1 MSKESGRYGFE
12 ESGAFVDVFSMEPTS
27 SGPLSGLTFAVK
39 DLIDIAGHK
48 TGCGNPDWRKTHP
61 VAAANGVC
69 VDQLLHAGAR
79 FVGKTITDELAF
91 SLNGE
96 NHFYGTP
103 LNPRAPDRV
112 PGGSSS
118 GSASA
123 VSCGLVDFAVGTD
136 TGGSVRVP
144 AGNCGIFGLR
154 PSHGVI
160 SVAGVMPF
168 APTFDTVGVLARSSE
183 VLTKA
188 ATVLTGCEPAGDM
201 TVGNVYLIGEAL
213 EICDPDVRTALE
225 QSLDKLKDLFTR
237 SLKETSMREVDGEP
251 PGTALEVWYHTY
263 CTVQWAEIW
272 SCLGGWIEE
281 VKPEFGPRIK
291 VNFEHVKNLD
301 RSGVG
306 QGIRKREFLSANLEK
321 LLGPND
327 LICIPTAAA
336 LAPIKGS
343 LGNDRTRGNYY
354 PRTLSLTAIAGI
366 GRLPQVSLPV
376 AEAGGVPVGLSLLA
390 RRGADAFLLAA
401 AKQVVRRLGIG

>member
-1 MSKESGRYGFE
+1 MSKESGTYGFE
-12 ESGAFVDVFSMEPTS
+12 ESGAFVDIFAIEPTS

-69 VDQLLHAGAR
+69 VDQLLHAGGR
-79 FVGKTITDELAF
+79 FAGKTITDELAF

-123 VSCGLVDFAVGTD
+123 VSCGLVDFALGTD

-188 ATVLTGCEPAGDM
+188 ATVLTGREPPGDV
-201 TVGNVYLIGEAL
+201 TVGNVHLIREAL
-213 EICDPDVRTALE
+213 EICDPDVSTALE
-225 QSLDKLKDLFTR
+225 QPLDRLKDLFTR
-237 SLKETSMREVDGEP
+237 SVKETSMREVDGEP
-251 PGTALEVWYHTY
+251 LGTALEVWYHTY

-272 SCLGGWIEE
+272 SCLGGWIEN

-306 QGIRKREFLSANLEK
+306 GGIRKREFLAANLEN
-321 LLGPND
+321 LLGAND
-327 LICIPTAAA
+327 LICIPTAPA

-343 LGNDRTRGNYY
+343 LGNDRTSGDYY

-390 RRGADAFLLAA
+390 REGADAFLLAA
-401 AKQVVRRLGIG
+401 VRQVVRRLGIG